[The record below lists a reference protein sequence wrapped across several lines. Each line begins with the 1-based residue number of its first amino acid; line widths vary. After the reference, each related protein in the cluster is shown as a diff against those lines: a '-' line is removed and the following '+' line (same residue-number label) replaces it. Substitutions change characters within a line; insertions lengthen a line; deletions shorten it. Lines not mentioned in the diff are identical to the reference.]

1 MPLLEVKDLRAGYG
15 TVPALHGV
23 TFSVDEGEIVAVLGP
38 NGAGKSTTLSCISGL
53 INPWAGTISFD
64 GRDIGRMDPERTVAL
79 GIAQVPEGRHV
90 FPQMSVE
97 DNLRLGSWAQR
108 EHPNKIAST
117 FKRVYDYFPVL
128 ADRRQQH
135 AGSLSGGEQQML
147 AIGRALMSG
156 PRLLIIDEAALGL
169 APVMVERVFEIVKE
183 IRRDGNTVLLVEQN
197 APVTLALADRVYLM
211 QRGKIT
217 TGGPAAEVREKGV
230 LDAYLGPMAQAA
242 KNLAKREE
250 AAGDA
255 PGKTGADLFTSSD
268 GTGGATKKRRP
279 AKRR

>member
-23 TFSVDEGEIVAVLGP
+23 NFTVEEGEIVAVLGP

-53 INPWAGTISFD
+53 LNPWSGSVSFD
-64 GRDIGRMDPERTVAL
+64 GKDIGRMGPEQTVAL

-90 FPQMSVE
+90 FPQMTVE

-108 EHPNKIAST
+108 ANPKGTQAN
-117 FKRVYDYFPVL
+117 FKRVYEYFPVL
-128 ADRRQQH
+128 ADRRQQF

-183 IRRDGNTVLLVEQN
+183 IRNDGNTVLLVEQN

-217 TGGPAAEVREKGV
+217 TGGLAADVREQGV

-242 KNLAKREE
+242 KNLAKKEQ
-250 AAGDA
+250 AKSSSDA
-255 PGKTGADLFTSSD
+255 RKKTGADLFTSSQPS
-268 GTGGATKKRRP
+268 RR
-279 AKRR
+279 RDRSS